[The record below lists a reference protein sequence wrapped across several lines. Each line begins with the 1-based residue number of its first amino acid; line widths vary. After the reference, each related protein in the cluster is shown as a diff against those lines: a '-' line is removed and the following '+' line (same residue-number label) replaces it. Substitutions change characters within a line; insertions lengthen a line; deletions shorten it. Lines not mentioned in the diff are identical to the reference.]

1 MNRYFK
7 HGAKLTRTTLV
18 RLFLVFTMP
27 DTNVTV
33 LNELLKLFGYAPL
46 SENIRTISGACQDT
60 FLIRIL
66 ELYEIYQSGDEEK
79 DRAQLIQIFC
89 LADKYLNELLN
100 EFSVVE
106 KSSILYR
113 KRQRIKDLKIMAF
126 HSLRKEIY

>member
-1 MNRYFK
+1 MISQYLEQK
-7 HGAKLTRTTLV
+7 
-18 RLFLVFTMP
+18 P
-27 DTNVTV
+27 
-33 LNELLKLFGYAPL
+33 LLHAPL

-66 ELYEIYQSGDEEK
+66 ELYEIYRSGDEEK
-79 DRAQLIQIFC
+79 DRTQLIQIFC

-100 EFSVVE
+100 EFSVAE
-106 KSSILYR
+106 KGSILYK